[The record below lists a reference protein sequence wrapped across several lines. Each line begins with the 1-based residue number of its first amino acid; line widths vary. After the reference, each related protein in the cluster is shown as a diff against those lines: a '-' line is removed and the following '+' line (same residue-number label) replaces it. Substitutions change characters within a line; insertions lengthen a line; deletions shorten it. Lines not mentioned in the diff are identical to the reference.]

1 MLLNDLVSRHRQ
13 REGGGERGR
22 ERETTAVKAVCTMN
36 LEQRLTQS
44 GPPGGVNE
52 LISLRINGGRK
63 ALDELMTSEEEKE
76 KGRRRR
82 RIICLGE
89 RKSHCGEI
97 RSVERKFPRDE
108 RCLSAA
114 ERRERR
120 GEVGP

>member
-76 KGRRRR
+76 KERRRR

-89 RKSHCGEI
+89 RKSHCGEPDLW
-97 RSVERKFPRDE
+97 RFPRDE